1 MQFVSG
7 VFGVHLAGLLHLLDC
22 IVQFYN
28 LFNDLIMGVN
38 LKFERELCVWFR
50 LLLLWSFTLF
60 LLA

>member
-1 MQFVSG
+1 M
-7 VFGVHLAGLLHLLDC
+7 GLLHLLDC

-60 LLA
+60 

>member
-1 MQFVSG
+1 M
-7 VFGVHLAGLLHLLDC
+7 GLLHLLDC